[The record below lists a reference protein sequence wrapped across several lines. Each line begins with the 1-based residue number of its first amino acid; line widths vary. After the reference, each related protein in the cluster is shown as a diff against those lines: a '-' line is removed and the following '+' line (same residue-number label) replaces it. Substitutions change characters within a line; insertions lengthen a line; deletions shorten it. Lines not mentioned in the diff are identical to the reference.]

1 MPGMELPLSVV
12 AILAAVVALAL
23 VLSLRNQV
31 AQLPRGNSD
40 ADLER
45 LRQSSGAELE
55 PLRQEL
61 TDLRRDLDHA
71 QRELEELK
79 TITQVVPAP
88 PLPRA
93 RSVGLS
99 DLREQLRAAH
109 REPEP
114 GSEE

>member
-1 MPGMELPLSVV
+1 MELPLSLV
-12 AILAAVVALAL
+12 AILVAVVALAL

-31 AQLPRGNSD
+31 AQLPRGDSGTN
-40 ADLER
+40 LER
-45 LRQSSGAELE
+45 LRQDSGAVVEQ
-55 PLRQEL
+55 LRQEL
-61 TDLRRDLDHA
+61 SDVRRDLDQA

-79 TITQVVPAP
+79 AATQVVPAP

-93 RSVGLS
+93 RSAGLS